1 MPDKST
7 AQAKENSS
15 AGARTLHKLASRR
28 QSDQVDPAGALARVQ
43 AATVSDLSAM
53 DILALQRAAGNGAV
67 QSMLGAM
74 LGQPGGPSPS
84 SIAAPIQSSTSE
96 QAIQLKTPG
105 EDEDLQKYNPTAKA
119 ENTTGLPG
127 QLKSGIES
135 LSGYSM
141 DDVKVHYNSSKPA
154 ELQALAYT
162 QGSDIHIGPDE
173 EENLPHEAWHVVQQK
188 QGRVMARLQ
197 AKGAAINDDQQLE
210 KEADAMGAKAAQIKH
225 KPEDGVHN
233 TEDRNR
239 LFREHATKVTPV
251 GSGQAIQRVIG
262 TTNEVRRPL
271 WAQIPRHER
280 NTWKAQTMTAFWD
293 LVSTKLR
300 PDYARVGAAQVELA
314 NIDKYMI
321 QADPGGVRTE
331 LDAIRAVDPVIQGSP
346 VIRNN
351 SSENLL
357 ADLKTKIN
365 WISARRRTLW
375 EDAIT
380 TALTAARAGLSA
392 DDEWQIYGEALTAL
406 QRNEQRNEQR
416 NTRWNAKAQEF
427 AGAITTVSNQANT
440 ELDTW
445 LTEVKTRTAAIRGL
459 WTAATANVVGTHGT
473 IPRATVETLFRG
485 YANVTRSILQ
495 NGMNLRIQGQNW
507 GGVKDLDGHR
517 KYTSELKILAM
528 GGADRVFSK
537 HATPTTFN
545 VIKDDH

>member
-1 MPDKST
+1 MPDKSS

-15 AGARTLHKLASRR
+15 AGARKLHKLASRR
-28 QSDQVDPAGALARVQ
+28 QSDQIDPAGALARVQ
-43 AATVSDLSAM
+43 ASRASDVSAR
-53 DILALQRAAGNGAV
+53 DILMLQSAAGNGAV
-67 QSMLGAM
+67 RSMLGAM
-74 LGQPGGPSPS
+74 LGQPGDPSPS
-84 SIAAPIQSSTSE
+84 RIAAPIQSSTSE

-105 EDEDLQKYNPTAKA
+105 EEEDLQKFNPTAKA

-154 ELQALAYT
+154 ALQALAYA

-188 QGRVMARLQ
+188 QGRVRATFQ
-197 AKGAAINDDQQLE
+197 AKWAAINDDQQLE
-210 KEADAMGAKAAQIKH
+210 KEADVMGAKAAQIKH
-225 KPEDGVHN
+225 HPEDGVQN

-239 LFREHATKVTPV
+239 LFRENSKAVTPF
-251 GSGQAIQRVIG
+251 GTGQAIQRVIG
-262 TTNEVRRPL
+262 TTNETRAPL
-271 WAQIPRHER
+271 WAQITRQQR

-293 LVSTKLR
+293 LVSTKLQ
-300 PDYARVGAAQVELA
+300 PAYARVGAAQLELA

-331 LDAIRAVDPVIQGSP
+331 LDALRAGAPVIQGSP

-351 SSENLL
+351 NSENLL

-365 WISARRRTLW
+365 WIFARNRTLW
-375 EDAIT
+375 EDVIT
-380 TALTAARAGLSA
+380 TALTASRAGLTA
-392 DDEWQIYGEALTAL
+392 DEEWQIYGEALTAL
-406 QRNEQRNEQR
+406 QRNEQRN
-416 NTRWNAKAQEF
+416 TRWNAKAQQF
-427 AGAITTVSNQANT
+427 AGAITTVSNTANT
-440 ELDTW
+440 ALDTW
-445 LTEVKTRTAAIRGL
+445 LTDVTARTAVIRGL

-473 IPRATVETLFRG
+473 IPRATVVNLFRG
-485 YANVTRSILQ
+485 YPNVTRGILQ
-495 NGMNLRIQGQNW
+495 SGMNQRIQGQNW

-517 KYTSELKILAM
+517 KYASELKINAM

-537 HATPTTFN
+537 HAKPTTFN
-545 VIKDDH
+545 VIDDDH